1 MAKYGDGDR
10 VVLHPNVTGQ
20 HVEYEGRIGV
30 ILHLEPD
37 ALHHHLGG
45 IPQYRVQVE
54 PESPANPESPENSA
68 VAISV
73 SERELTRARRGEGGA
88 VSG

>member
-1 MAKYGDGDR
+1 MARYAKGDR

-20 HVEYEGRIGV
+20 HAEYEGRAGV

-45 IPQYRVQVE
+45 IPQYRVRVGAE
-54 PESPANPESPENSA
+54 GPGNPV

-73 SERELTRARRGEGGA
+73 SERELTRAGRDDAAPG
-88 VSG
+88 

>member
-1 MAKYGDGDR
+1 MAKYAEGDR

-20 HVEYEGRIGV
+20 HASFEGWTGV

-54 PESPANPESPENSA
+54 DENAENPVA
-68 VAISV
+68 AISL
-73 SERELTRARRGEGGA
+73 SERELTRARRADGSA
-88 VSG
+88 VPG